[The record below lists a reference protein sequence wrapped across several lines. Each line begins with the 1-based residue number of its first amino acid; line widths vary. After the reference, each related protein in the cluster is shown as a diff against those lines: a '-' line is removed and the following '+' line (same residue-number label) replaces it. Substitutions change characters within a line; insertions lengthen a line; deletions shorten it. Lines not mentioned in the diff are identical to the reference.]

1 MHLSHFY
8 SREHAPKWK
17 QKESYTKTCQGS
29 LKWCQIVTRWV
40 IQSHGNAQVLWE
52 ACALC
57 KSLMNYCF
65 LALFAFGIPSDME
78 ISIIIVVLPGK
89 LKQEILLDNLF
100 TGVFQTKR

>member
-1 MHLSHFY
+1 M
-8 SREHAPKWK
+8 
-17 QKESYTKTCQGS
+17 
-29 LKWCQIVTRWV
+29 TRGV
-40 IQSHGNAQVLWE
+40 IQPYGNAQVLWE
-52 ACALC
+52 ACGLC